1 MLHDMLREKIEG
13 SGLMVEVLR
22 ISAFRVRSKFRVV
35 GWLWVGGG
43 WWVLGVGGG
52 GGGTRLSAQSL
63 FRHQAGRY
71 HGEMY
76 CAWVCRSLCAWR
88 HAVMRAHVYRDA
100 CVYTHKTHQLPK
112 KHNPQTHSRFPN
124 PTLPT
129 SLDASLSSAVECTDS
144 AVSAARALASNS
156 RYKIAT

>member
-1 MLHDMLREKIEG
+1 MCYMTCCGKKIEG
-13 SGLMVEVLR
+13 SGLMVEVLG

-52 GGGTRLSAQSL
+52 GAQDFLHNHCSG
-63 FRHQAGRY
+63 RQAGRY

-112 KHNPQTHSRFPN
+112 KHNAQTHSRFPN

-144 AVSAARALASNS
+144 AVSTARALASN
-156 RYKIAT
+156 